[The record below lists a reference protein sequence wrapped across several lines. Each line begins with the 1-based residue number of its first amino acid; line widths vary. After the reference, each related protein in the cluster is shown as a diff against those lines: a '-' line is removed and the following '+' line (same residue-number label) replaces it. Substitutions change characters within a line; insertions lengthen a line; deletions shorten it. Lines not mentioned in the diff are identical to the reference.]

1 MLPRHDSENLRI
13 LGMPELF
20 AGAAAI
26 CSMGQFIM
34 MLGDGGVAPLMR
46 VSALGFVVGATVCL
60 MRLTKGYRD

>member
-1 MLPRHDSENLRI
+1 
-13 LGMPELF
+13 MPELF